1 MSTGDVVG
9 PRGSDQS
16 LARWLRQGI
25 DRRKGGAGARE
36 AWRSSAGSDGQSW
49 IDL

>member
-1 MSTGDVVG
+1 VSTGDVAD

-16 LARWLRQGI
+16 LAWWLREDI
-25 DRRKGGAGARE
+25 DRHKGGAGARE